1 MNRRSTPR
9 SLAESL
15 RRWTAADFAALLAAR
30 PDLCSP
36 PPRSVGD
43 LVTRMTTGGS
53 ALTALHRLNAWQHVV
68 AEALAALP
76 DGTSRAAIADL
87 LGTSDE
93 LAVRRGLADLRERG
107 LVWGPDTDLHLLV
120 PARTAFGPWPAGLAD
135 DSVHPLTEQEIDRA
149 LAAAGE
155 VVRPLL
161 DQLTWGPPTGRV
173 RNADR
178 QVTPES
184 AGTPMEVALAHGLLR
199 PLDHDTVVMPREVA
213 WRLREHRLMRAL
225 PSPTPPDL
233 GSGRRRRAE
242 LIDRAGVG
250 AAITLLRDVEQLVSS
265 LPDLDVRLLRDGGLS
280 MKDLGAAVSLLRLP
294 AAHLARSRAYAAL
307 VVELA
312 WAAGLVNQVNGETL
326 LPTPAFD
333 QWLDRP
339 AADRWVDL
347 IRVWAATPR
356 WFAWSVRPKAHPLG
370 PDADWRGAA
379 DLRRGLIGCCA
390 DVTPGTMVGAERLAR
405 AYAWHRPVV
414 AAQVDLAELTAQWW
428 EEAGWLGLQALDA
441 VTGLVHVAADEGVA
455 MPADLAAE
463 FPEPV
468 SELILQSDLTAVA
481 PGPLDHDTSRVIRL
495 LADQE
500 SRGAGGVFRFSQA
513 SLRRA
518 FDAGWTADRVLDWL
532 RDHSGT
538 GMPQPLE
545 YLVGDVAR
553 RHGRIR
559 VGSVGAWIQTD
570 DAAVVTQLLSHP
582 EAAALGLRRLAP
594 GVIVADAEADEV
606 VVLLHQLGLSPAA
619 EDSAGRLVTAPP
631 RPRARPRTVEPP
643 AGPPGPEAIAA
654 LAEELAAS
662 VR

>member
-1 MNRRSTPR
+1 MTRQAAPR

-15 RRWTAADFAALLAAR
+15 RRWKAKDFAALLAAR
-30 PDLCSP
+30 PDLCTP

-43 LVTRMTTGGS
+43 LVVRMTTSGS
-53 ALTALHRLNAWQHVV
+53 TMGALHRLNAWQHVV

-76 DGTSRAAIADL
+76 DGTTRAAVADL
-87 LGTSDE
+87 LGSADE
-93 LAVRRGLADLRERG
+93 LAVRRGIADLRERG

-135 DSVHPLTEQEIDRA
+135 DSVRPLTEPELTAA

-173 RNADR
+173 KNADR
-178 QVTPES
+178 HVTPET
-184 AGTPMEVALAHGLLR
+184 AATPMEVALAHRLLR
-199 PLDHDTVVMPREVA
+199 PLDADTVVMPREVA
-213 WRLREHRLMRAL
+213 WHLRGHRLVRTL
-225 PSPTPPDL
+225 PSSTPPEPAT
-233 GSGRRRRAE
+233 GHRRKAA

-250 AAITLLRDVEQLVSS
+250 AAITLLRDIEQLVSS
-265 LPDLDVRLLRDGGLS
+265 LPDLDVRLLREGSLS
-280 MKDLGAAVSLLRLP
+280 AKDLGAVVSLLRLP
-294 AAHLARSRAYAAL
+294 PSHQARSQAYAAL

-312 WAAGLVNQVNGETL
+312 WAAGLVNHVNGETL

-333 QWLDRP
+333 QWLERP
-339 AADRWVDL
+339 AVDRWTELV
-347 IRVWAATPR
+347 RVWKGALR
-356 WFAWSVRPKAHPLG
+356 WFHWSVRPKAHALG

-379 DLRRGLIGCCA
+379 DLRRGLLEVCTA
-390 DVTPGTMVGAERLAR
+390 VAPGSLIGAERLAET
-405 AYAWHRPVV
+405 YAWHRP
-414 AAQVDLAELTAQWW
+414 ALASQVDLAEMTGQWW

-441 VTGLVHVAADEGVA
+441 VTSLMAVAADDGAAV
-455 MPADLAAE
+455 PDGLAAE

-481 PGPLDHDTSRVIRL
+481 PGPLDHETSRVARL

-500 SRGAGGVFRFSQA
+500 SRGAGGVFRFSQG

-518 FDAGWTADRVLDWL
+518 FDAGWSADRVLGWL
-532 RDHSGT
+532 AEHSST
-538 GMPQPLE
+538 GVPQPLE

-559 VGSVGAWIQTD
+559 VGSVGSWIQTD
-570 DAAVVTQLLSHP
+570 DAAVVSQLLTHP
-582 EAAALGLRRLAP
+582 EAGPLGLRRLAP

-606 VVLLHQLGLSPAA
+606 VGLLHDLGLSPAA
-619 EDSAGRLVTAPP
+619 EDSSGRLVTAPV
-631 RPRARPRTVEPP
+631 RPRARPRTVD
-643 AGPPGPEAIAA
+643 APPGPPDAAAIAE

-662 VR
+662 LQ

>member
-1 MNRRSTPR
+1 MSRRDAPR

-15 RRWTAADFAALLAAR
+15 RRWTADDFATLLAAR
-30 PDLCSP
+30 PDLCTP

-53 ALTALHRLNAWQHVV
+53 TMNALHRLNAWQHVV

-76 DGTSRAAIADL
+76 DGTGRSAVAELLGTTDELSVRRGIADL
-87 LGTSDE
+87 
-93 LAVRRGLADLRERG
+93 RGRG
-107 LVWGPDTDLHLLV
+107 LVWGPDHDLHLLV
-120 PARTAFGPWPAGLAD
+120 PARAAFGPWPAGLAD
-135 DSVHPLTEQEIDRA
+135 ASVHPLAEADVERA
-149 LAAAGE
+149 LAAAGD
-155 VVRPLL
+155 VARPLL

-173 RNADR
+173 KNADR
-178 QVTPES
+178 EVTPQT
-184 AGTPMEVALAHGLLR
+184 ATTPMEVALAHGLLR

-213 WRLREHRLMRAL
+213 WHLRGHRLVRTL
-225 PSPTPPDL
+225 PPSTPPDL
-233 GSGRRRRAE
+233 TTGRRRRAE

-280 MKDLGAAVSLLRLP
+280 AKDLGGVVSLLRLP

-312 WAAGLVNQVNGETL
+312 WAAGLVNQVNAETL

-339 AADRWVDL
+339 SAERWTDL
-347 IRVWAATPR
+347 VRVWAGTLR
-356 WFAWSVRPKAHPLG
+356 WYHWSVRPKAHALG

-379 DLRRGLIGCCA
+379 DLRRGLIGVCA
-390 DVTPGTMVGAERLAR
+390 EVSPGTLVGAAPLAE
-405 AYAWHRPVV
+405 AYAWHRPAL
-414 AAQVDLAELTAQWW
+414 AAQVDLAEMTGQWW

-441 VTGLVHVAADEGVA
+441 VTGLMAVAADEQA
-455 MPADLAAE
+455 SMPAALAGE

-468 SELILQSDLTAVA
+468 AELILQSDLTAVA
-481 PGPLDHDTSRVIRL
+481 PGPLDHDTSRVTRL

-500 SRGAGGVFRFSQA
+500 SRGAGGVFRFSQT

-518 FDAGWTADRVLDWL
+518 FDAGWSADRVLGWL
-532 RDHSGT
+532 TEHSST
-538 GMPQPLE
+538 GVPQPLE

-570 DAAVVTQLLSHP
+570 DAAVLTQLLSHP
-582 EAAALGLRRLAP
+582 EAGPLGLRRLAP

-606 VVLLHQLGLSPAA
+606 VGLLHELGLSPAA
-619 EDSAGRLVTAPP
+619 EDSTGRLVTTPV
-631 RPRARPRTVEPP
+631 RPRARPRPVDPP
-643 AGPPGPEAIAA
+643 PGPPRPEAIAG
-654 LAEELAAS
+654 LAEELAGS